1 MQKKHLTKFNILHDK
16 NYYQSW
22 HRGTYLNI
30 IKAIYDKPTAT
41 STLSVKK
48 KMKGFPLKSG
58 SRQGYPVSSLLY
70 KGLQEKKTLTSLA
83 IIEMWIK
90 AMVRYRY
97 TPIRMTK
104 IKDQEFQV

>member
-70 KGLQEKKTLTSLA
+70 NIGLEVLATVIRQEKE
-83 IIEMWIK
+83 IESIQIG
-90 AMVRYRY
+90 R
-97 TPIRMTK
+97 
-104 IKDQEFQV
+104 E